1 MASPIAAT
9 ARLKFSEMLEVFGE
23 TCTVALRS
31 AISSA
36 TFDSNRRLIGT
47 STDYGSATEYTACV
61 QVNSFDPRIV
71 AHFEGMGLKGREVC
85 QVFWRYDVAVEE
97 GDKVTTSSGL
107 VYVVRWAPES
117 EDSYRATLCAR
128 VEGMQGVD

>member
-1 MASPIAAT
+1 MAAPIAT
-9 ARLKFSEMLEVFGE
+9 EARLRFSEMLSVFGE
-23 TCTVALRS
+23 TCTVALRL
-31 AISSA
+31 AASSA
-36 TFDSNRRLIGT
+36 TFDSNRRLVGT
-47 STDYGSATEYTACV
+47 STDFGSATTYTACV

-97 GDKVTTSSGL
+97 GDKVTTASGN
-107 VYVVRWAPES
+107 VYIVRWAPES

-128 VEGMQGVD
+128 VEGMEGVD